1 MKPSAV
7 PVLFVLLSALSVKF
21 WIFGDT
27 NQPSMPLAPPTN
39 LRTNPVTKLQSTPA
53 PKTNAPVFHVE
64 QSGNSGTFEDGAIFG
79 ALAFSRNP
87 DVRDA
92 KTIVE
97 IARGLWQAQKR
108 ADSLR
113 QTNSTPK

>member
-1 MKPSAV
+1 MKPQH
-7 PVLFVLLSALSVKF
+7 LFTLALILAGSWWLSAQTN
-21 WIFGDT
+21 T
-27 NQPSMPLAPPTN
+27 NQLAPPTN
-39 LRTNPVTKLQSTPA
+39 LRGATNAQPVTKLQSIEA

-64 QSGNSGTFEDGAIFG
+64 QSGNAGTFEDGAIFG

-108 ADSLR
+108 ADALR
-113 QTNSTPK
+113 QTNNPSK